1 MNDRQLTHAGAPA
14 LLVAIPCLNEAATIA
29 EVVQA
34 VPRSIPSV
42 GRVDVIVVD
51 DGSTDDTAAR
61 AEAAGARVLRHAR
74 NRGVGSAF
82 QSAVDYALENDYQ
95 LMINIDGDRQFDPQ
109 DIPKLVA
116 PIVAGQA
123 EMVTA
128 SRFIDPRMIP
138 DMPRVKLHGNR
149 MMSAL
154 ISSLVRR
161 RFADVSCG
169 FRCYSRDALL
179 RLSLH
184 GAFTYTQE
192 TFLDFAAKR
201 VEIAEVPIQVKYF
214 ADRKSRVAGSI
225 ARYAVNALKIILR
238 GYRDYFPLRFF
249 WGIALAL
256 AIPAL
261 AFGALFLWHYLT
273 TGKFTG
279 YLYAGF
285 LSAFLTG
292 MSVLFL
298 VVGVV
303 ADMLDRI
310 RANQERILLAIR
322 RRSGRGVEAL
332 K

>member
-1 MNDRQLTHAGAPA
+1 MSERQLAGAGAPK

-29 EVVQA
+29 EVVRA
-34 VPRSIPSV
+34 VPWSIPCV
-42 GRVDVIVVD
+42 GRVDVLVVD

-61 AEAAGARVLRHAR
+61 AEAAGATVLRHKR
-74 NRGVGSAF
+74 NRGVGLAF
-82 QSAVDYALENDYQ
+82 QSAVDFAVENDYQ
-95 LMINIDGDRQFDPQ
+95 LMVNIDGDLQFDPS

-116 PIVAGQA
+116 PVIAGHA
-123 EMVTA
+123 EMATA
-128 SRFIDPRMIP
+128 SRFIDSRLIP
-138 DMPRVKLHGNR
+138 HMPRVKLFGNR

-154 ISSLVRR
+154 ISGLVRR

-201 VEIAEVPIQVKYF
+201 VEICEVPIRVTYF

-225 ARYAVNALKIILR
+225 WRYAVNALKIILR

-249 WGIALAL
+249 WGVALIL

-261 AFGALFLWHYLT
+261 AFGGLFFWHYLA

-310 RANQERILLAIR
+310 RANQERILFAIR
-322 RRSGRGVEAL
+322 RRSGRSTEATR
-332 K
+332 